1 MMNRTLGILV
11 TSVSLLP
18 TFAAETPVQLPPF
31 NSIEAY
37 DGAHVTLRHGPT
49 QRVTIVKGSLDYS
62 RVVVSREGALV
73 VRKCNEKCPR
83 GYELDVEIVVPS
95 LRSISLTHSGRIQT
109 VGSFPRQD
117 NLVVAVAHGGM
128 IDVRLM
134 PAGRVTA
141 SVDNGGSILT
151 VPETSLSATVAQ
163 GGNITYWGNAE
174 VKSSVEHGGV
184 VVKGSAAEFNLPV
197 GEPPR
202 RHSGRSDHE
211 L

>member
-1 MMNRTLGILV
+1 MMNRTLGILA

-49 QRVTIVKGSLDYS
+49 QRVTLVKGSLDYS
-62 RVVVSREGALV
+62 RVAVNSRGTLV
-73 VRKCNEKCPR
+73 IRKCENKCPR
-83 GYELDVEIVVPS
+83 DHELSVEVVAPR
-95 LRSISLTHSGRIQT
+95 LTSISLANSGRILT

-117 NLVVAVAHGGM
+117 NLIIAVAHGGM
-128 IDVRLM
+128 IDLRLM

-141 SVDNGGSILT
+141 SVDNGGRILT

-163 GGNITYWGNAE
+163 GGNITYWGDAE
-174 VKSSVEHGGV
+174 VKSSVEHGGG
-184 VVKGSAAEFNLPV
+184 VVKGSAAEFNMPLP
-197 GEPPR
+197 EARPR
-202 RHSGRSDHE
+202 HM
-211 L
+211 